1 MKKRIH
7 VIYSGTVHGV
17 GFRFTA
23 ERVAVSL
30 NLTGWVMNTSDGS
43 VEVIAEGEEKDLV
56 SFIDKVKRAMNHY
69 IRSARVNWLEHSGE
83 FDSFGIRFY

>member
-7 VIYSGTVHGV
+7 VIYSGIVQGV

-23 ERVAVSL
+23 ERVGMSL
-30 NLTGWVMNTSDGS
+30 NLTGWVMNTSDGN

-69 IRSARVNWLEHSGE
+69 IRSTRVNWQEYSGE